1 MRGTLL
7 LLFISALFFPGPAFA
22 QDGTQDLWSEPNPGV
37 RYLHRT
43 TDLPCTIHALVV
55 DLASDGVRIEATP
68 HEERWRAVGTWA
80 REREMVAAI
89 NGGFWSSFARP
100 NGIAV
105 GDAEPWP
112 DVEDDADHGF
122 FAVDDSGRA
131 WVSPPEAIEE
141 EIPQDTEAA
150 VSGRPMLVRD
160 GEIDTIS
167 LDTFEHSRNRHPR
180 TAVGVSRDGHTVYL
194 VVADG
199 RRAHSKGL
207 NLYELSEL
215 LLELGAHDAINLDGG
230 GSSTMY
236 VEALGGVVNAPSG
249 GRWEAAL
256 GLGPDDE
263 IARERVARDG
273 VRESYVRGVEREVM
287 NHLGVVA
294 PRLESERDRVGES
307 DSLPRPD
314 VGGDPHEP
322 PRAPLFS
329 LGTAREVVY
338 PVLWAFGCAVPLLFA
353 FAIWRRRHRV

>member
-7 LLFISALFFPGPAFA
+7 LLLLGSALLAPRFAFA
-22 QDGTQDLWSEPNPGV
+22 QGGPHDLWSEPNPGV

-55 DLASDGVRIEATP
+55 DLSSEGVRIEATP

-80 REREMVAAI
+80 RDRDMVAAV
-89 NGGFWSSFARP
+89 NGGFWGSFARP
-100 NGIAV
+100 NGIAA
-105 GDAEPWP
+105 GDGELWP

-122 FAVDDSGRA
+122 FAVDASGRA

-141 EIPQDTEAA
+141 EIDANVEAA

-167 LDTFEHSRNRHPR
+167 LDTFEHARNRHPR

-207 NLYELSEL
+207 DLYQLAEL

-236 VEALGGVVNAPSG
+236 VESLGGVVNAPSG

-263 IARERVARDG
+263 VARERVTRDG

-294 PRLESERDRVGES
+294 PRPESERIAGW

-314 VGGDPHEP
+314 VGDEAHEP
-322 PRAPLFS
+322 PRAPLIR
-329 LGTAREVVY
+329 LGAAREVLY
-338 PVLWAFGCAVPLLFA
+338 PVLWAFGGAMPLLVG
-353 FAIWRRRHRV
+353 FAIWRRRHRA